1 MSVARECDY
10 ASSSSR
16 AVALSWWSAMD
27 MASAAARSGSSSSS
41 PTLSA
46 SAWRSNASSSSIIG
60 STGAGE
66 VSALPAPSV
75 VVTGASDARAATSP
89 VDSRAAGFSAAAR
102 CCASCLARSSSREIL
117 NAIINAGSSPMSPMS
132 PPKPCM
138 AAWDCAAAAAAAKPL
153 PPAGPSWLKIAV
165 PHNTSDKFAPGST
178 VTKFELLF
186 LFTAPMNAANF
197 SSFASISPKETT
209 STATLHLRNFFP
221 TATSSF
227 SSTLIGLPI
236 NNTIR
241 MRWCLFC
248 LCFNAK
254 CATCT
259 PTQMLISPSILIPC
273 TELSTAPKSC
283 VGVTSTRG
291 TLPAKL
297 NTPTA
302 FSGLLCVL
310 APASK
315 FTASASA

>member
-1 MSVARECDY
+1 
-10 ASSSSR
+10 
-16 AVALSWWSAMD
+16 
-27 MASAAARSGSSSSS
+27 
-41 PTLSA
+41 
-46 SAWRSNASSSSIIG
+46 
-60 STGAGE
+60 
-66 VSALPAPSV
+66 
-75 VVTGASDARAATSP
+75 
-89 VDSRAAGFSAAAR
+89 
-102 CCASCLARSSSREIL
+102 
-117 NAIINAGSSPMSPMS
+117 MSPMS

-315 FTASASA
+315 FTASASAYVCEQKSCIPRQSTRTTRGAAQIISRRRSNTGRKRINIAGARAHLKPGRCVIAVSHVFAVV